1 MVRYLILY
9 HNNIMLYKVNI
20 VNEYL
25 SENKVKILSH
35 PPYSLDLAPCDF
47 FLFSKIKKELDER
60 SFNSIENLTCT
71 IQIITDGIIND
82 EY

>member
-1 MVRYLILY
+1 
-9 HNNIMLYKVNI
+9 MLYKVNI